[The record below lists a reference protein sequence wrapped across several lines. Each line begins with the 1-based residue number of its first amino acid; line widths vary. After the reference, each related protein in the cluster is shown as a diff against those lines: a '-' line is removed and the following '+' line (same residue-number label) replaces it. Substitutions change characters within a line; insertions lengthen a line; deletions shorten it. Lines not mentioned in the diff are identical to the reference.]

1 MMKANTPSTD
11 KALHRLT
18 AEVPAY
24 NPGTFRTETFDSPFA
39 TNEEALAALRERL
52 VNPALRTDPSARHLV
67 AMLNNNPG
75 TQLIDIW
82 RLRLHRYA
90 AGL

>member
-1 MMKANTPSTD
+1 MMKANTPSTNNA
-11 KALHRLT
+11 ALHLT
-18 AEVPAY
+18 AEVPVY

-39 TNEEALAALRERL
+39 TDEEALAALRERL
-52 VNPALRTDPSARHLV
+52 ANPALRTDPSARHLV

-75 TQLIDIW
+75 TQLADIW
-82 RLRLHRYA
+82 KLRLHRYA

>member
-11 KALHRLT
+11 KVVHHLT
-18 AEVPAY
+18 AEAPAD
-24 NPGTFRTETFDSPFA
+24 NPGTFRTETFNSPFA
-39 TNEEALAALRERL
+39 TDEEALVALRKRL
-52 VNPALRTDPSARHLV
+52 VNPALRTNPSARHLV

-90 AGL
+90 AGI